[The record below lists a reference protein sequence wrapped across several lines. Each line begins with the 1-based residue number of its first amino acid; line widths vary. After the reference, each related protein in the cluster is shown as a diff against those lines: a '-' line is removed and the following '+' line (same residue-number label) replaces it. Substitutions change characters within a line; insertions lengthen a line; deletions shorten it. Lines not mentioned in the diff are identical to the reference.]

1 MTYNPSVLDLLYLKL
16 TPQGS
21 LMTFRNA
28 VYYTGSNA
36 ISNIWSKTSDSWTT
50 WATFLTTTIVWDLLQ
65 TYSSI
70 LTNTINPIGA
80 GTLIIGNT
88 AVDTNIEISTRN
100 GRNVVLHLGDGPD
113 STGDIDIGNGLGS
126 TNTIQLLY
134 ATTGNG
140 SSGVVNLGSATSTT
154 NLYSPMTPIRTY
166 PVIPMSQTNN
176 TTTTYGTSGT
186 IGFTIV
192 RALIP
197 TTRYPAV
204 NNFVYAFSDL
214 NLSLPVGIWILV
226 GEITC
231 TKTYGNINGT
241 SFGLTAPTN
250 PLTARPAT
258 FFGGNFVINFSSIAQ
273 NNQTL
278 PFGGASM
285 TITSVYTN
293 NTGANQTVR
302 LFQFQPSYGWETN
315 VIGYFTATR
324 KG

>member
-1 MTYNPSVLDLLYLKL
+1 MTYNPSVLDLMYLKL

-36 ISNIWSKTSDSWTT
+36 ISNIWAKTSDAWTL

-70 LTNTINPIGA
+70 LTNAINPIG
-80 GTLIIGNT
+80 GTLTIGNT
-88 AVDTNIEISTRN
+88 AVNTHVEFATQT
-100 GRNVVLHLGDGPD
+100 GRTAVLHLGDGPNA
-113 STGDIDIGNGLGS
+113 TGDIDIGNGLGS
-126 TNTIQLLY
+126 TNHIQILH
-134 ATTGNG
+134 AGDNG

-166 PVIPMSQTNN
+166 PVIPMSLTNN
-176 TTTTYGTSGT
+176 TTTTYGTAGT
-186 IGFTIV
+186 IGFTTV
-192 RALIP
+192 RAQIP
-197 TTRYPAV
+197 ATRYPST
-204 NNFVYAFSDL
+204 NNLPYAFSDL

-231 TKTYGNINGT
+231 TKTYGNLNGL
-241 SFGLTAPTN
+241 SFGLTAPAN
-250 PLTARPAT
+250 PLVARPAT
-258 FFGGNFVINFSSIAQ
+258 FFGGNFVINFSSAAQ

-324 KG
+324 IG